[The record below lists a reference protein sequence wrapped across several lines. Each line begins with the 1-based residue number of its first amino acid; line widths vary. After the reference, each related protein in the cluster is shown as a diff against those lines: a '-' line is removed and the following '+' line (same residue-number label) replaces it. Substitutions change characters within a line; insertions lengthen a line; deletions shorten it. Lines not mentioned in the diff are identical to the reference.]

1 MYSELY
7 TLGEKVQFFKEV
19 YKHSPVYVKGPKSF
33 RYFFWTEARTDQ
45 KGPEECTQNLKKYNL
60 DFELNNAIT
69 STYKIC
75 LCQMMNIEHCD
86 IVYE

>member
-7 TLGEKVQFFKEV
+7 TLGEKVQYLKIYVVLFMSKGLNLFDFF
-19 YKHSPVYVKGPKSF
+19 G
-33 RYFFWTEARTDQ
+33 TEARTDQ

>member
-1 MYSELY
+1 MI
-7 TLGEKVQFFKEV
+7 FFL
-19 YKHSPVYVKGPKSF
+19 
-33 RYFFWTEARTDQ
+33 TEARTDQ

-69 STYKIC
+69 STDKIC

>member
-19 YKHSPVYVKGPKSF
+19 YKHSPVYVQGPKSF
-33 RYFFWTEARTDQ
+33 WFFFNRGQ
-45 KGPEECTQNLKKYNL
+45 NRPKGAWRVYTKSKKHNL
-60 DFELNNAIT
+60 DFELNDAIT
-69 STYKIC
+69 STYKIF